1 MLRVRVGFTVVDA
14 QQRVP
19 TIEFFDDSFMR
30 IVLRRKRLSLTHSA
44 TPIGGRRIGLDV
56 LSQNQSYTY
65 KQTKH

>member
-1 MLRVRVGFTVVDA
+1 MLRVRVGFTVADA

-19 TIEFFDDSFMR
+19 TIEFFDSFMR

-56 LSQNQSYTY
+56 LSQNQSCTY